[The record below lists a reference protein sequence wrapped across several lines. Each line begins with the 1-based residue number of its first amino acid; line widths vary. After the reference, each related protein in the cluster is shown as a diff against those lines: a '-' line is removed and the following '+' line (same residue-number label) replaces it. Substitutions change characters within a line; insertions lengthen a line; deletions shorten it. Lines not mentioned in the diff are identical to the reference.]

1 MAQTYSISELSEQFD
16 ITARTIRF
24 YEDQGLISPRREGT
38 RRIYEE
44 RDRVRMKLILRAKR
58 LGFTL
63 SEIRETL
70 DLYDSASGGE
80 EAQGKFV
87 LEVIN
92 HHRAI
97 LLQQQNDILDVL
109 QDMKNVEQRILNK
122 MKSPEQKA
130 Q

>member
-1 MAQTYSISELSEQFD
+1 MTKTYSISELAEQFD

-63 SEIRETL
+63 SEICETL
-70 DLYDSASGGE
+70 DLYDTAPDGE
-80 EAQGKFV
+80 AAQMEYV
-87 LEVIN
+87 LDVIAR
-92 HHRAI
+92 HRAT

-109 QDMKNVEQRILNK
+109 QDMKNVEQRILDK
-122 MKSPEQKA
+122 MNAAEQ
-130 Q
+130 

>member
-1 MAQTYSISELSEQFD
+1 MSSTYSISELSEQFD

-38 RRIYEE
+38 RRIYDE

-70 DLYDSASGGE
+70 ELYDTAPDGE
-80 EAQGKFV
+80 VAQMKYV
-87 LEVIN
+87 LDVIAQ
-92 HHRAI
+92 HRAT

-109 QDMKNVEQRILNK
+109 QDMKNVEQRILDK
-122 MKSPEQKA
+122 MNASE
-130 Q
+130 

>member
-1 MAQTYSISELSEQFD
+1 MSSTYSISELSEQFD

-38 RRIYEE
+38 RRIYDE

-70 DLYDSASGGE
+70 ELYDTAPDGE
-80 EAQGKFV
+80 VAQMKYV
-87 LEVIN
+87 LDVIAQ
-92 HHRAI
+92 HRAT

-109 QDMKNVEQRILNK
+109 QDMKNVEQRILDK
-122 MKSPEQKA
+122 MNASEY
-130 Q
+130 